1 VPNFNRQPLAL
12 IRSARGGVLPEG
24 VCTMFNKLIISTNE
38 RRKGRIAKFF
48 CGTSAIYAMVIVGVL
63 ALSVGVSNP
72 KLADTSERMLAL
84 ITPPPPGPPPP
95 TQRNNT
101 PPPVEPRNDPMQIRN
116 LDDVINNPAP
126 RIKPAPPSL
135 STFNGDVVPGTV
147 VYGPGTNGPGVPGS
161 QGHDETAAPPPPR
174 PVEQP
179 HPVPQVDTTRT
190 VRLISTVLQGKAIER
205 RTPNYPPLARQ
216 IHLSGSVSVEVLL
229 TLDGHVETAR
239 AISGHPLLVPAAVEA
254 ARGWRFEPTL
264 LNGTPVRVS
273 GVIVFNFTMQ

>member
-1 VPNFNRQPLAL
+1 
-12 IRSARGGVLPEG
+12 
-24 VCTMFNKLIISTNE
+24 MFNKLIISTNE

-63 ALSVGVSNP
+63 ALSVVVSNP
-72 KLADTSERMLAL
+72 RLADTSEHMLAL
-84 ITPPPPGPPPP
+84 ITPPPGPPPP

-101 PPPVEPRNDPMQIRN
+101 PPPVMPRNDPMQIRN
-116 LDDVINNPAP
+116 LDEVINDPAP
-126 RIKPAPPSL
+126 KIKPAPPNL

-147 VYGPGTNGPGVPGS
+147 DYGPVATGPGVLGS
-161 QGHDETAAPPPPR
+161 NAHGDTTAPPPR

-179 HPVPQVDTTRT
+179 HPVPQVDTTQP
-190 VRLISTVLQGKAIER
+190 VRLPSTVLQGKAIER

-216 IHLSGSVSVEVLL
+216 IHLSGSVSVEVML
-229 TLDGHVETAR
+229 TLDGRVETAR
-239 AISGHPLLVPAAVEA
+239 AISGHPLLVTAAVEA

>member
-1 VPNFNRQPLAL
+1 
-12 IRSARGGVLPEG
+12 
-24 VCTMFNKLIISTNE
+24 MFNKLIISTNE

-63 ALSVGVSNP
+63 GLSVIVSNP
-72 KLADTSERMLAL
+72 KLADTSEHMLAL
-84 ITPPPPGPPPP
+84 ITPPPPPGPPP

-116 LDDVINNPAP
+116 LDDVISDPTP
-126 RIKPAPPSL
+126 KHTSSAPPKID
-135 STFNGDVVPGTV
+135 NGIGDYSVPGSIGV
-147 VYGPGTNGPGVPGS
+147 PDNIGPGVLGS
-161 QGHDETAAPPPPR
+161 NAHSDTTAPPPPR

-179 HPVPQVDTTRT
+179 HPTPQVDTTRP
-190 VRLISTVLQGKAIER
+190 VRLTSNVLQGKAIER

-216 IHLSGSVSVEVLL
+216 IHLSGSVSVEVMLA
-229 TLDGHVETAR
+229 LDGRVETAR
-239 AISGHPLLVPAAVEA
+239 AISGHPLLVTAAVEA